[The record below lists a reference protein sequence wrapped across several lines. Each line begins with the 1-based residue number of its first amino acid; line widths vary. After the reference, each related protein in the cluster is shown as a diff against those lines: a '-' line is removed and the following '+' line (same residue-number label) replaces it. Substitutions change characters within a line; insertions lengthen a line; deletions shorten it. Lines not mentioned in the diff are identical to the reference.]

1 MNLTDISSLGRL
13 SRGPFDWHSPLLK
26 LFDRR
31 LGGWISLLRKF
42 HGLAYERLQLALHL
56 LRFLHRRLEI
66 GFHGT
71 EVTSINNQLYG
82 LKREPD
88 ENGHHGQQQ
97 RQTRTA
103 IFRGLGCRNRL
114 VLKLV
119 KRWQFVFQDRKS
131 TRLNSSHLGISYAV
145 FCF

>member
-1 MNLTDISSLGRL
+1 MNLTGISSPGRL
-13 SRGPFDWHSPLLK
+13 SSGPFDWHSPLLK
-26 LFDRR
+26 LFDCR
-31 LGGWISLLRKF
+31 LGGRIALLRKF
-42 HGLAYERLQLALHL
+42 DGLAYERLQLALHL

-88 ENGHHGQQQ
+88 ENGQEGQKQ

-119 KRWQFVFQDRKS
+119 KRWQFVFHDRLLWAA
-131 TRLNSSHLGISYAV
+131 RRRGGVAQVYPL
-145 FCF
+145 